1 MLRQRG
7 SATVRRGA
15 GVRKFAGN
23 VSDVGSDLT
32 NYPLS
37 SREDFYVTVEHC
49 SIASKI
55 VPALVAVLTAKETEV
70 ERELVKEEVE
80 SIRDSATAIRV
91 PVEVARDMVKERGYL
106 DIDPENVWEEWL
118 LYKKMTSES

>member
-1 MLRQRG
+1 M
-7 SATVRRGA
+7 T
-15 GVRKFAGN
+15 
-23 VSDVGSDLT
+23 
-32 NYPLS
+32 
-37 SREDFYVTVEHC
+37 
-49 SIASKI
+49 I
-55 VPALVAVLTAKETEV
+55 VFIPALVAVLTAKETEV

-118 LYKKMTSES
+118 LYKKMTSDS